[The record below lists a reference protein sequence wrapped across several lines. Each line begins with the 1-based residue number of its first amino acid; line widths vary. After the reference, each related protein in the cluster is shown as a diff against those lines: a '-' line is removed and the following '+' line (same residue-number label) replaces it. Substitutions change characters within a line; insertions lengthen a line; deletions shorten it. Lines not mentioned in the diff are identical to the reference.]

1 MSLDFDVQRC
11 TRKCATTERALEP
24 GESFYSVLRENPND
38 DEVVREDYCAE
49 AWSGP
54 PEEAIG
60 WWQSQMPDPDARK
73 VEWAPNDVILH
84 YFEKIKDDPAKAETC
99 FVLTLLM
106 IRRRLMR
113 LEESEADANGN
124 EIMVLFCPRTEK
136 EYRVAS
142 QNPDAKSVAA
152 IQTELVN
159 LLFAKSG

>member
-11 TRKCATTERALEP
+11 TRKCAKTERTFEP
-24 GESFYSVLRENPND
+24 GESFYSMLKQEGA
-38 DEVVREDYCAE
+38 EVVREDYCAE
-49 AWSGP
+49 AWAGP
-54 PEEAIG
+54 PEDAVG
-60 WWQSQMPDPDARK
+60 WWQSQMPDPTSNK

-84 YFEKIKDDPAKAETC
+84 YFQKIKDVPAKAETC

-113 LEESEADANGN
+113 MEDTESDAQGN
-124 EIMVLFCPRTEK
+124 EHLVVFCPRTEK

-142 QNPDAKSVAA
+142 QDPSPESVAA
-152 IQTELVN
+152 IQKELVD